1 MTIKPVL
8 FSFLTSLAATAASAG
23 VYVDFGASKLEL
35 SGTPSIGDV
44 GRKLDLEDLPSSA
57 FTFTVGYELTPIIGA
72 ELRYTSLGDVR
83 ISKLAPSG
91 AVFPGTG
98 PVIQAQ
104 TFYLYEQS
112 TQLYTLALP
121 FRVVERGGFAA
132 SVTPLLH
139 VEHSDFTFTNT
150 GVNTLLLPGPLPII
164 YQDTRTKVHFG
175 GEVKLAYRFNA
186 HVGANVFYS
195 YSALEAYEA
204 QMIGAGLEF
213 RF

>member
-8 FSFLTSLAATAASAG
+8 LSLVTSLAATAASAA
-23 VYVDFGASKLEL
+23 VYIDVRASKLEI

-44 GRKLDLEDLPSSA
+44 GEKLDQEDMPSSA
-57 FTFTVGYELTPIIGA
+57 FTFTVGYEFTPVIGA

-83 ISKLAPSG
+83 VSKRAASG
-91 AVFPGTG
+91 AIFPGTG

-112 TQLYTLALP
+112 TQLYTVALP
-121 FRVVERGGFAA
+121 FRVVERGGFSAL
-132 SVTPLLH
+132 VTPLVH
-139 VEHSDFTFTNT
+139 VERSDFTFTNT
-150 GVNTLLLPGPLPII
+150 GVNTLLPGPLPII
-164 YQDTRTKVHFG
+164 YRDTRTKVHVG

-186 HVGANVFYS
+186 NIGASLSYS
-195 YSALEAYEA
+195 YSALEAYDA

>member
-8 FSFLTSLAATAASAG
+8 LSLLTSLAATAASAA
-23 VYVDFGASKLEL
+23 VYIDVRASKLEI

-44 GRKLDLEDLPSSA
+44 GEKLDQEDLPSSA
-57 FTFTVGYELTPIIGA
+57 FTFTVGYEFTPVIGA

-83 ISKLAPSG
+83 ISKRAASG
-91 AVFPGTG
+91 AIFPGTG

-112 TQLYTLALP
+112 TQLYTFALP
-121 FRVVERGGFAA
+121 FRVVERGGFSA
-132 SVTPLLH
+132 SVTPLVH
-139 VEHSDFTFTNT
+139 FERSDFTFTNT
-150 GVNTLLLPGPLPII
+150 GVNTLLPGPLPVI
-164 YQDTRTKVHFG
+164 YRDTRTKVHVG

-195 YSALEAYEA
+195 YSALEAYDA
-204 QMIGAGLEF
+204 QLFGAGLEF

>member
-8 FSFLTSLAATAASAG
+8 LSLVTSLAATAASAA
-23 VYVDFGASKLEL
+23 VYIDVRASKLEL

-44 GRKLDLEDLPSSA
+44 GQKLDLEDLPSNA
-57 FTFTVGYELTPIIGA
+57 FTFTVGYEFTPVIGA

-112 TQLYTLALP
+112 TQLYTFALP
-121 FRVVERGGFAA
+121 FRVVERGGFSA
-132 SVTPLLH
+132 SVTPLVHL
-139 VEHSDFTFTNT
+139 ERSDFTFTNT
-150 GVNTLLLPGPLPII
+150 GVNTLLPGPLPII
-164 YQDTRTKVHFG
+164 FRDTRSKVHVG

-186 HVGANVFYS
+186 NIGASLSYS
-195 YSALEAYEA
+195 YSALEAYDA
-204 QMIGAGLEF
+204 QLIGAGLEF